1 MAITIG
7 SGIEIGGG
15 ISFVSEGGGGGGAL
29 ITGTITVGDGDG
41 GGQQGYN
48 SAAGIGSANL
58 TPAGAVTA
66 IAYNGSSTQIALPSG
81 TYGNVT
87 IVFGTSIN
95 GSSTFTL
102 TVDGIAQQAAMS
114 FMGISVAGDPYGLAS
129 KVSQTLTVSLA
140 IP

>member
-1 MAITIG
+1 MVAPIQIG
-7 SGIEIGGG
+7 GGINIGGG
-15 ISFVSEGGGGGGAL
+15 ISVGAESGGGGAL
-29 ITGTITVGDGDG
+29 ITGTITVGDG

-48 SAAGIGSANL
+48 SGGGIGSANL
-58 TPAGAVTA
+58 SPAGAVTA
-66 IAYNGSSTQIALPSG
+66 IAYNGSSTQIALPGG

-87 IVFGTSIN
+87 TVFGTSIN

-129 KVSQTLTVSLA
+129 KVGQTLTVSLA